1 MSTTVLMLFILTSF
15 VAIATP
21 GPTVLLALS
30 NGARFGT
37 RVALFGMLGAMLSDL
52 ILIGAV
58 SIGLGAILAASEMA
72 FQILK
77 WIGVVYLLYLGI
89 QLLRTKPESKH
100 DALQD
105 VTSTASHSPRIF
117 LKCLLVAL
125 TNPKGYLFFSAIL
138 PQFVNPQAPQFPQYV
153 LLALTFTA
161 VDGLVMLAYARSGAR
176 AVQLFHTPMAMV
188 WINRF
193 SGGAIVVLA
202 GALALYRRAHD

>member
-1 MSTTVLMLFILTSF
+1 MLLLFIVTSF

-37 RVALFGMLGAMLSDL
+37 RLALFGMLGAMLSDL
-52 ILIGAV
+52 ILIGSV
-58 SIGLGAILAASEMA
+58 SVGLGAVLAVSKIA
-72 FQILK
+72 FQVLK
-77 WIGVVYLLYLGI
+77 WIGVAYLVYLGV
-89 QLLRTKPESKH
+89 QLLRTKPQSKP
-100 DALQD
+100 D
-105 VTSTASHSPRIF
+105 VTQELGTEASHSYRLF

-138 PQFVNPQAPQFPQYV
+138 PQFVNPRGAQVPQYM

-161 VDGLVMLAYARSGAR
+161 IDGLVMLIYASSGAR
-176 AVQLFHTPMAMV
+176 AVQYFRTPMTMV

-193 SGGAIVVLA
+193 SGGALITLA
-202 GALALYRRAHD
+202 GALALYRRAND

>member
-1 MSTTVLMLFILTSF
+1 MSTTMLMLFIVTSF

-37 RVALFGMLGAMLSDL
+37 RVARFGMLGAMLSDL
-52 ILIGAV
+52 ILISAV
-58 SIGLGAILAASEMA
+58 SIGLGSLLAASETA

-77 WIGVVYLLYLGI
+77 WIGVLYLLYLGI
-89 QLLRTKPESKH
+89 QLLRTQPQSRH
-100 DALQD
+100 ALSQGLD
-105 VTSTASHSPRIF
+105 PNLSQPHRIF

-138 PQFVNPQAPQFPQYV
+138 PQFVNAQTPQFPQYA

-161 VDGLVMLAYARSGAR
+161 IDGLVMLGYASSGAR
-176 AVQLFHTPMAMV
+176 AAQLFRTPMAMV
-188 WINRF
+188 WINRL
-193 SGGAIVVLA
+193 SGGAIVILA

>member
-1 MSTTVLMLFILTSF
+1 MSAAVLILFMITSF

-52 ILIGAV
+52 ILIGSV
-58 SIGLGAILAASEMA
+58 SIGLGAVLAASKIA
-72 FQILK
+72 FEVLK
-77 WIGVVYLLYLGI
+77 WIGVAYLLYLGI
-89 QLLRTKPESKH
+89 QLLRTKPQSKPEVIQE
-100 DALQD
+100 LG
-105 VTSTASHSPRIF
+105 ASAPQSYRLF

-138 PQFVNPQAPQFPQYV
+138 PQFVNPQAVQLPQYM
-153 LLALTFTA
+153 LLALSFTLM
-161 VDGLVMLAYARSGAR
+161 DGLVMLGYASSGAR
-176 AVQLFHTPMAMV
+176 AVKLFRTPMTMV

-193 SGGAIVVLA
+193 SGGALITLA

>member
-1 MSTTVLMLFILTSF
+1 MSTTVLMLFTLTSF

-58 SIGLGAILAASEMA
+58 SIGLGAVLAASETA

-77 WIGVVYLLYLGI
+77 WIGVIYLLYLGI
-89 QLLRTKPESKH
+89 QLLRTKPESQH
-100 DALQD
+100 GVLELHP
-105 VTSTASHSPRIF
+105 TPIHPYLLF

-138 PQFVNPQAPQFPQYV
+138 PQFVNPQAHQFPQYA

-161 VDGLVMLAYARSGAR
+161 IDGLVMLAYARSGAR
-176 AVQLFHTPMAMV
+176 AVQIFRTPMAMV

-202 GALALYRRAHD
+202 GALALYRRARD

>member
-1 MSTTVLMLFILTSF
+1 MSTTVLILFIVTSF

-37 RVALFGMLGAMLSDL
+37 RVARFGMLGAMLSDL
-52 ILIGAV
+52 ILISAV
-58 SIGLGAILAASEMA
+58 SIGLGALLAASETA

-77 WIGVVYLLYLGI
+77 WIGVLYLLYLGI
-89 QLLRTKPESKH
+89 QLLRTQPQSRH
-100 DALQD
+100 DLSQ
-105 VTSTASHSPRIF
+105 VLNPNVSQPHRIF

-138 PQFVNPQAPQFPQYV
+138 PQFVNPQTPQLPQYA

-161 VDGLVMLAYARSGAR
+161 IDGLVMLGYASSGAR
-176 AVQLFHTPMAMV
+176 AVQLFRTPMAMV

>member
-1 MSTTVLMLFILTSF
+1 MTIPVLILFTLTSF

-37 RVALFGMLGAMLSDL
+37 RVALFGLLGAMLSDL

-58 SIGLGAILAASEMA
+58 SLGLGAILVASETA

-89 QLLRTKPESKH
+89 QLLRTKLESP
-100 DALQD
+100 QD
-105 VTSTASHSPRIF
+105 VLQGFSPTTSDPYRVFS
-117 LKCLLVAL
+117 KCLLVAL

-138 PQFVNPQAPQFPQYV
+138 PQFVNPQAPQLSQYI
-153 LLALTFTA
+153 LLALTFTLI
-161 VDGLVMLAYARSGAR
+161 DGLVMLAYASSGAR
-176 AVQLFHTPMAMV
+176 AVRLLRSPMAMV

-193 SGGAIVVLA
+193 SGGAIIALA
-202 GALALYRRAHD
+202 SALALYRRAHD

>member
-1 MSTTVLMLFILTSF
+1 MLMLFIITSF

-37 RVALFGMLGAMLSDL
+37 RVARFGMLGAMLSDL
-52 ILIGAV
+52 ILISAV
-58 SIGLGAILAASEMA
+58 SIGLGSLLAASETA

-77 WIGVVYLLYLGI
+77 WIGVLYLLYLGI
-89 QLLRTKPESKH
+89 QLLRTQPQSRH
-100 DALQD
+100 DLSQGLD
-105 VTSTASHSPRIF
+105 PNLSQPHRIF

-138 PQFVNPQAPQFPQYV
+138 PQFVNPQTPQFPQYA

-161 VDGLVMLAYARSGAR
+161 IDGLVMLGYASSGAR
-176 AVQLFHTPMAMV
+176 AVQLFRTPMAMV
-188 WINRF
+188 WINRL
-193 SGGAIVVLA
+193 SGGAIVILA

>member
-1 MSTTVLMLFILTSF
+1 MSTTVLMLFTLTSF

-58 SIGLGAILAASEMA
+58 SIGLGAVLAASETA

-77 WIGVVYLLYLGI
+77 WIGVNYLLYLGI
-89 QLLRTKPESKH
+89 QLLRTKPESQH
-100 DALQD
+100 GVLELHP
-105 VTSTASHSPRIF
+105 TPIHPYRLF

-161 VDGLVMLAYARSGAR
+161 IDGLVMLAYARSGAR
-176 AVQLFHTPMAMV
+176 AVQIFRTPMAMV

-202 GALALYRRAHD
+202 GALALYRRARD

>member
-1 MSTTVLMLFILTSF
+1 MSTTVLILFMVTSF

-37 RVALFGMLGAMLSDL
+37 RVAWFGMLGAMLSDL

-58 SIGLGAILAASEMA
+58 SIGLGAVLAASETA

-89 QLLRTKPESKH
+89 QLLRTRPESQH
-100 DALQD
+100 GVWQ
-105 VTSTASHSPRIF
+105 SSPSLTHPYRLF
-117 LKCLLVAL
+117 LKCLMVAL

-138 PQFVNPQAPQFPQYV
+138 PQFVNPQAPQLPQYV
-153 LLALTFTA
+153 LLALSFTA
-161 VDGLVMLAYARSGAR
+161 IDGLVMLAYASGGAR
-176 AVQLFHTPMAMV
+176 AVQLFRTPMAMV
-188 WINRF
+188 WINRV
-193 SGGAIVVLA
+193 SGGAIVALA
-202 GALALYRRAHD
+202 GALALYRRARD

>member
-1 MSTTVLMLFILTSF
+1 MSTTVLMLFMVTSL

-58 SIGLGAILAASEMA
+58 SIGLGAVLAASETA

-89 QLLRTKPESKH
+89 QLLRTKPESQH
-100 DALQD
+100 GVLELHP
-105 VTSTASHSPRIF
+105 TPIHPYRLF

-161 VDGLVMLAYARSGAR
+161 IDGLVMLAYARSGAR
-176 AVQLFHTPMAMV
+176 AVQLFRTPMAMV

-193 SGGAIVVLA
+193 SGGAIVALA
-202 GALALYRRAHD
+202 GALALYRRARD

>member
-1 MSTTVLMLFILTSF
+1 MSTTVLMLFTLTSF

-58 SIGLGAILAASEMA
+58 SIGLGAVLAASETA

-77 WIGVVYLLYLGI
+77 WIGVIYLLYLGI
-89 QLLRTKPESKH
+89 QLLRTKPESQH
-100 DALQD
+100 GVLELHP
-105 VTSTASHSPRIF
+105 TPIHPYRLF

-138 PQFVNPQAPQFPQYV
+138 PQFVNPQAHQFPQYA

-161 VDGLVMLAYARSGAR
+161 IDGLVMLAYARSGAR
-176 AVQLFHTPMAMV
+176 AVQIFRTPMAMV

-202 GALALYRRAHD
+202 GALALYRRARD

>member
-1 MSTTVLMLFILTSF
+1 MSSTVLMLFILTSF

-52 ILIGAV
+52 ILIGSV
-58 SIGLGAILAASEMA
+58 SIGLGAVLAASEVA
-72 FQILK
+72 FQVLK
-77 WIGVVYLLYLGI
+77 WIGVAYLVYLGV
-89 QLLRTKPESKH
+89 QLLRTQPQSKP
-100 DALQD
+100 DVLQEL
-105 VTSTASHSPRIF
+105 SPGPSQSYRLF

-138 PQFVNPQAPQFPQYV
+138 PQFVNPQAPQLLQYV

-161 VDGLVMLAYARSGAR
+161 IDGLVMLGYASSGAR
-176 AVQLFHTPMAMV
+176 AVKFFRTPMTMV

-193 SGGAIVVLA
+193 SGGALITLA
-202 GALALYRRAHD
+202 GALALYRRARD

>member
-1 MSTTVLMLFILTSF
+1 MSIPILMLFMVTSF

-30 NGARFGT
+30 NGARFGM
-37 RVALFGMLGAMLSDL
+37 RAALFGMLGAMLSDL

-58 SIGLGAILAASEMA
+58 SLGLGAVLAASEIA

-89 QLLRTKPESKH
+89 QLLRTKPDRE
-100 DALQD
+100 QD
-105 VTSTASHSPRIF
+105 VLSGLGTTIMQPHRIF

-138 PQFVNPQAPQFPQYV
+138 PQFVNPQAAQFPQYL
-153 LLALTFTA
+153 LLALAFTA
-161 VDGLVMLAYARSGAR
+161 IDGLVMLAYARSGAR
-176 AVQLFHTPMAMV
+176 AVQLFRKPMTIV
-188 WINRF
+188 WINRL
-193 SGGAIVVLA
+193 SGGAIIALA

>member
-1 MSTTVLMLFILTSF
+1 MTTPVLMLFILTSL

-37 RVALFGMLGAMLSDL
+37 RFALFGLLGAMLSDL

-58 SIGLGAILAASEMA
+58 ALGLGAVLAASETA

-77 WIGVVYLLYLGI
+77 WIGVAYLLYLGI
-89 QLLRTKPESKH
+89 QLLRTKPEARH
-100 DALQD
+100 DVLQGLNPT
-105 VTSTASHSPRIF
+105 TSQPDRIF

-138 PQFVNPQAPQFPQYV
+138 PQFVTPQVAQFPQYV

-161 VDGLVMLAYARSGAR
+161 IDGLVMLAYASSGAR
-176 AVQLFHTPMAMV
+176 AVQLFRTPMTMV

-193 SGGAIVVLA
+193 SGGAIIALA
-202 GALALYRRAHD
+202 GVLALYRRARE

>member
-1 MSTTVLMLFILTSF
+1 MSTTMLTLFIITSF

-37 RVALFGMLGAMLSDL
+37 RAALFGLLGAMLSDL
-52 ILIGAV
+52 ILISAV
-58 SIGLGAILAASEMA
+58 SIGLGAVLAASETA

-77 WIGVVYLLYLGI
+77 WFGVIYLLYLGI
-89 QLLRTKPESKH
+89 QLLRTQPESR
-100 DALQD
+100 QD
-105 VTSTASHSPRIF
+105 VSQGVNPGASHPYRIF

-138 PQFVNPQAPQFPQYV
+138 PQFVNPLAPQFSQYA

-161 VDGLVMLAYARSGAR
+161 IDGVVMLAYASGGAR
-176 AVQLFHTPMAMV
+176 AVRLFRTPMAMV

-193 SGGAIVVLA
+193 SGGAIVILA
-202 GALALYRRAHD
+202 GALALYRRARD

>member
-1 MSTTVLMLFILTSF
+1 MSTTVLTLFVLTSL

-37 RVALFGMLGAMLSDL
+37 RVALFGILGAMLSDL
-52 ILIGAV
+52 ILISSV
-58 SIGLGAILAASEMA
+58 SIGLGAVLAASETA
-72 FQILK
+72 FQVLK

-89 QLLRTKPESKH
+89 QLLCTKPASRHEVLQGLNPS
-100 DALQD
+100 AL
-105 VTSTASHSPRIF
+105 HPYRIF
-117 LKCLLVAL
+117 FKCLLVAL

-138 PQFVNPQAPQFPQYV
+138 PQFVNPQASQVAQYT

-161 VDGLVMLAYARSGAR
+161 IDGMVMLGYASSGAR
-176 AVQLFHTPMAMV
+176 AVKLFRTPMTMV

-193 SGGAIVVLA
+193 SGGALITLA

>member
-1 MSTTVLMLFILTSF
+1 MLFIITSF

-37 RVALFGMLGAMLSDL
+37 RFALFGMLGAMLSDL
-52 ILIGAV
+52 VLIGSVAL
-58 SIGLGAILAASEMA
+58 GLGAILAASETA

-77 WIGVVYLLYLGI
+77 WIGVVYLLYLGM
-89 QLLRTKPESKH
+89 QLLRTKPESQQGV
-100 DALQD
+100 LQELHPT
-105 VTSTASHSPRIF
+105 TSHPYRIF
-117 LKCLLVAL
+117 FKCLLVAL

-138 PQFVNPQAPQFPQYV
+138 PQFVNLQAPQLPQYV

-161 VDGLVMLAYARSGAR
+161 IDGLVMFAYAISGAR
-176 AVQLFHTPMAMV
+176 AVQLFRTPMTMV

-193 SGGAIVVLA
+193 SGGAIIALA
-202 GALALYRRAHD
+202 GALALYRRARD

>member
-1 MSTTVLMLFILTSF
+1 MSITVLMLFIVTSL

-37 RVALFGMLGAMLSDL
+37 RVALFGLLGAMLSDL
-52 ILIGAV
+52 ILISAV
-58 SIGLGAILAASEMA
+58 SIGLGAVLAASETA
-72 FQILK
+72 FQLLK

-89 QLLRTKPESKH
+89 QLLRTQPESKP
-100 DALQD
+100 D
-105 VTSTASHSPRIF
+105 VFQGLNPTAPHPQRLF

-138 PQFVNPQAPQFPQYV
+138 PQFVNPQAPQLPQYA
-153 LLALTFTA
+153 LLALTFTLI
-161 VDGLVMLAYARSGAR
+161 DGLVMLAYASSGER
-176 AVQLFHTPMAMV
+176 AVQLFRTPMTMV
-188 WINRF
+188 WINRV

-202 GALALYRRAHD
+202 GALALYRHARD

>member
-1 MSTTVLMLFILTSF
+1 MSTTILMLFILTSF

-30 NGARFGT
+30 NGARFGI
-37 RVALFGMLGAMLSDL
+37 RVALYGMLGAMLSDL

-58 SIGLGAILAASEMA
+58 SIGLGAVLAASETA

-89 QLLRTKPESKH
+89 QLLRTKPKAQHDRLPESNP
-100 DALQD
+100 
-105 VTSTASHSPRIF
+105 VTAQSYRLF

-138 PQFVNPQAPQFPQYV
+138 PQFVNLQVPQLPQYV
-153 LLALTFTA
+153 LLALTFA
-161 VDGLVMLAYARSGAR
+161 MIDGLVMLGYASSGAR
-176 AVQLFHTPMAMV
+176 AVQLFRTPMAMV

-193 SGGAIVVLA
+193 SGGALVTLA